1 MMTTKERRQ
10 LETALSERYADHE
23 GDHRFWL
30 AFGYYLE
37 GVERR
42 DYIEDSLRTIG
53 EIRNRILDRVRGAE
67 PSPDLTSLE
76 AFLSFLYAAEVQ
88 VRAALADV
96 DRILD
101 SEKEILD
108 SWEDGDVENAIRIR
122 AAIVGAYSR
131 TATENESGAKAIE
144 DEIEELD

>member
-23 GDHRFWL
+23 GDRHFWL

-42 DYIEDSLRTIG
+42 DYIADSLRTIG
-53 EIRNRILDRVRGAE
+53 EIRNRILDRVRCAE
-67 PSPDLTSLE
+67 PSPVTSLE

-101 SEKEILD
+101 AEKEILD
-108 SWEDGDVENAIRIR
+108 SWEDGDVEDAIRIR

-131 TATENESGAKAIE
+131 TATENEMGAKAIE
-144 DEIEELD
+144 DEIEDLD

>member
-10 LETALSERYADHE
+10 LETVLSERYAEHE
-23 GDHRFWL
+23 GDERFWL

-37 GVERR
+37 SLHKR

-67 PSPDLTSLE
+67 PEPDLTSLE

-101 SEKEILD
+101 SETEILD
-108 SWEDGDVENAIRIR
+108 SWKDGDVEDAIRIR

-131 TATENESGAKAIE
+131 TATENEMGAKNSE
-144 DEIEELD
+144 EELEDLD